1 MGILRAMR
9 SKVVCLVVGHDWSDW
24 EVPDPDRPSEQIKI
38 CARCSRTKTNAPPA
52 PLEAWKMP
60 LN

>member
-1 MGILRAMR
+1 MR